1 MQPLGGKPCPSK
13 LTFMSLLIILGGTVE
28 YVATDSAFT
37 LIAYSW
43 AFGYDHH

>member
-1 MQPLGGKPCPSK
+1 
-13 LTFMSLLIILGGTVE
+13 MSLLIILGGTVE

-43 AFGYDHH
+43 AFAYLATITTEIIYTLD